1 MALSWLDEAERKEP
15 MVERSVT
22 VPPGVGLHA
31 RPAALVVKTAAS
43 APMDVTVA
51 RPHGR
56 PVNAKSIL
64 ALLGLDVRGGEQV
77 VLRAEGPGAQEALER
92 IARII
97 TATRPAD
104 G

>member
-1 MALSWLDEAERKEP
+1 
-15 MVERSVT
+15 MVERLVT

-31 RPAALVVKTAAS
+31 RPASLLVQVAAGAAS
-43 APMDVTVA
+43 SVTVA
-51 RPHGR
+51 RPDGT

-77 VLRAEGPGAQEALER
+77 MLRADGPGAEETLDR
-92 IARII
+92 IARVV
-97 TATRPAD
+97 TATPPAD